1 MVQIKLILY
10 FLTYFFNKI
19 NPTSYTRW
27 GRWSLLPEWKIEW
40 GTSVGSTGSWYW
52 RRFFSWPRQVDLKWF
67 DATKT
72 YVPTRKYV
80 RTVFNVRLPGVPWF
94 NKRHF
99 RSYLSSVV
107 CLIRSSRTCQWHDG
121 RACRNLAVFFH
132 DHLTTLASPVWAP
145 FTDGLC
151 RIRAAARL
159 SGSRGIAIVAIWL
172 GLCWLTGSRE
182 LSSCCGLFRARA
194 WFSFSSPV
202 RRAARVASAGPA
214 PP

>member
-27 GRWSLLPEWKIEW
+27 GRWSLLPKWKIEW

-80 RTVFNVRLPGVPWF
+80 RTVFNVRLSGVPWF
-94 NKRHF
+94 KWHF

-121 RACRNLAVFFH
+121 RACRNLAVFFPWPP
-132 DHLTTLASPVWAP
+132 DYSGQP
-145 FTDGLC
+145 
-151 RIRAAARL
+151 RL
-159 SGSRGIAIVAIWL
+159 SPLHRRTLPNKSGGPTFWL
-172 GLCWLTGSRE
+172 QEYCYCCYLTWFV
-182 LSSCCGLFRARA
+182 LSY
-194 WFSFSSPV
+194 WQQ
-202 RRAARVASAGPA
+202 RVVQLLRTFPG
-214 PP
+214 

>member
-19 NPTSYTRW
+19 HPTSYTRW

-80 RTVFNVRLPGVPWF
+80 RTGQCSMLDCQVFHGSNDILDLTLVPLFVW
-94 NKRHF
+94 
-99 RSYLSSVV
+99 SAVV
-107 CLIRSSRTCQWHDG
+107 ELVNGMMVEPAETW
-121 RACRNLAVFFH
+121 LFFSM
-132 DHLTTLASPVWAP
+132 TTWLLWPAP
-145 FTDGLC
+145 FEPPSPTDF
-151 RIRAAARL
+151 A
-159 SGSRGIAIVAIWL
+159 
-172 GLCWLTGSRE
+172 E
-182 LSSCCGLFRARA
+182 
-194 WFSFSSPV
+194 
-202 RRAARVASAGPA
+202 
-214 PP
+214 